1 MFHKHSGKQKRKA
14 VALLVCLTLAA
25 TVTVGGTLAFLVT
38 KTDSIINIFTP
49 AKVTVTVEEKFDN
62 AKENVQIKNIGTT
75 DAWIRAAVVITWKD
89 ADGNLYGVPPVE
101 NTDYTIE
108 WSLNT
113 GWVEGN
119 DGYYYW
125 TKPVAPNQLTGILIT
140 KCEYKENQAPAGY
153 YLNVDVV
160 ASGLQSKPNSVFNDK
175 WSTSSGL
182 TASNDQLTKGG
193 TT

>member
-25 TVTVGGTLAFLVT
+25 TLTVGSTLAFLVT
-38 KTDSIINIFTP
+38 KTDSIVNIFTP
-49 AKVTVTVEEKFDN
+49 TKVTVEVDEKFEN
-62 AKENVQIKNIGTT
+62 AKEDVKIKNTGTT
-75 DAWIRAAVVITWKD
+75 DAWIRAAVVINWKND
-89 ADGNLYGVPPVE
+89 KGDLYGTPPAAG
-101 NTDYTIE
+101 DYTIE
-108 WSLNT
+108 LNLT
-113 GWVEGN
+113 ADGWVKGN

-125 TKPVAPNQLTGILIT
+125 TKPVAPDGLTEVLIK
-140 KCEYKENQAPAGY
+140 KCEYNTGNAPVGY

-182 TASNDQLTKGG
+182 TASDDQLSKTN
-193 TT
+193 